1 MLARRSL
8 GDSPLEHEPVDIGML
23 DFIGRVS
30 KKAVKPRPIKA
41 SSVAD
46 KSQDDQKADKKIV
59 SYYVEKSI
67 IKRVK
72 ALATLTE
79 RSYSSLVAEALR
91 NLLRE
96 YGF

>member
-1 MLARRSL
+1 M
-8 GDSPLEHEPVDIGML
+8 GDSPLEHEPSDIGLL
-23 DFIGRVS
+23 DFIGRS
-30 KKAVKPRPIKA
+30 PEKAVKPRPLK
-41 SSVAD
+41 VPEAD
-46 KSQDDQKADKKIV
+46 KSHNDHKIDKKIV
-59 SYYVEKSI
+59 SYYVEKDI

>member
-8 GDSPLEHEPVDIGML
+8 GDSPLEHEPSDIGLL
-23 DFIGRVS
+23 DFIGRS
-30 KKAVKPRPIKA
+30 PEKAVTPRPLKA
-41 SSVAD
+41 PEID
-46 KSQDDQKADKKIV
+46 KSHNDHKADKKIV
-59 SYYVEKSI
+59 SYYVDKDV

-79 RSYSSLVAEALR
+79 RSYSSLAAEALR
-91 NLLRE
+91 NLLRN

>member
-23 DFIGRVS
+23 DFIGRAPE
-30 KKAVKPRPIKA
+30 KAVKPRPIKA
-41 SSVAD
+41 SMAD
-46 KSQDDQKADKKIV
+46 KSHDEQKADKKIV
-59 SYYVEKSI
+59 SYYVEKDI

-91 NLLRE
+91 KLLRE